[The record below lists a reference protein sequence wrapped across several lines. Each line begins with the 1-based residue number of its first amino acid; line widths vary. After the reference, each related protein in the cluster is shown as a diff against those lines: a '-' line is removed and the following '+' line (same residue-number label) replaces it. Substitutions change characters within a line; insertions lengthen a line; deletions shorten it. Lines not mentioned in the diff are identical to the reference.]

1 MDISSLLITDLG
13 NLNNSNLILEND
25 HLSMHN
31 TAYIFL
37 KFTYPIGK
45 RTKTYF
51 LIKIKAFFE
60 NQWFG

>member
-13 NLNNSNLILEND
+13 NLNKLNLILKND

-31 TAYIFL
+31 TTCIFL
-37 KFTYPIGK
+37 KFTYLIGK

-60 NQWFG
+60 NQ